1 MTWPVG
7 LGSASSA
14 AGTWMI
20 PFIDRGVWKNCACAG
35 SCSCQARCQVP
46 LEGPVAAVNEV
57 KVDGVVID
65 PSAYRLDEWRGM
77 PLLVRTD
84 GECWPEC
91 QDMNLNDTEPGTFA
105 VTYTPGEALP
115 TSGAIA
121 AGKLAGEFIKSCQ
134 GAECSLPQQ
143 VASLS
148 RNGVEVQM
156 VDPTEFLAD
165 GLTGVADVDLWIRA
179 VNPARKSQRSR
190 VYSPDLSPGRYT
202 A

>member
-1 MTWPVG
+1 
-7 LGSASSA
+7 
-14 AGTWMI
+14 
-20 PFIDRGVWKNCACAG
+20 
-35 SCSCQARCQVP
+35 
-46 LEGPVAAVNEV
+46 VAAVNEV